1 MRSPITCCLSSPLNP
16 LMLRLIR
23 VSSCSSSSW
32 LTSLFCLRYREFD
45 SHGFPSFCRSEE
57 FDSCCPPYFCWCEVS
72 TSFISVSPVLVPP
85 SIPSSFPRPTSFGGC
100 VCSFC
105 APFFDPRLFL
115 FRFLLFFRCSAR
127 VVSVGV
133 LHLCCCVLA
142 VWGKFVWVI
151 VAGAICIPPNVTVF
165 LAYITGQAHERSIS
179 CVVHC

>member
-1 MRSPITCCLSSPLNP
+1 MSSPITCCLSSPLNP

-32 LTSLFCLRYREFD
+32 LTSLFSLRYREFD

-57 FDSCCPPYFCWCEVS
+57 FDSCYPPYFCWCEVS
-72 TSFISVSPVLVPP
+72 TSFISVSPVLFPP

-133 LHLCCCVLA
+133 LRLCCCVLV

-151 VAGAICIPPNVTVF
+151 VAGLYVF
-165 LAYITGQAHERSIS
+165 PQTSQSFSAYITGPGA
-179 CVVHC
+179 